1 MKTSDLEGRCP
12 IDLAI
17 EVIGGKWKP
26 IILYR
31 LGTGTL
37 RYGELQRAVPKAT
50 QRMLT
55 LQLRELER
63 DGMLTRTVHP
73 TVPPK
78 VEYTLTEPAR
88 RLLPVLETMGQW
100 LLDNHTKVRP

>member
-1 MKTSDLEGRCP
+1 MKTSDLDGRCP
-12 IDLAI
+12 IDLAF

-26 IILYR
+26 VILYQ
-31 LGTGTL
+31 LAGGTL

-63 DGMLTRTVHP
+63 DGMLTRTVHAS
-73 TVPPK
+73 VPLK

-88 RLLPVLETMGQW
+88 RLLPILETMGQW
-100 LLDNHTKVRP
+100 LLDNHGEMRP